1 MHITLYRKYRPSSF
15 SEVSGENEIVKSLKL
30 SLKNKSM
37 AHAYLF
43 SGPRGV
49 GKTTIARLIAKG
61 VNCLNLKENGEPCN
75 ECKNCKAI
83 NEGRFSDLIEIDAA
97 SNRSIDEI
105 RSLKEKINYQPV
117 EGLKKVYI
125 IDEAHMLTKEA
136 FNALLKTL
144 EEPPDYAIFI
154 LATTEV
160 HKIPIT
166 ILSRC
171 QRFDLKRIGLK
182 VIAAQLDKVC
192 REEKINIDEKSMDYI
207 ARCSDGALRDAL
219 SLLEECRA
227 YYPNEPI
234 VYENI
239 LDILGTVDMSVFDN
253 MCRKIIENN
262 TVELLMMLD
271 DICMQGRELS
281 QFVTD
286 MLWYFRNLL
295 LLKVSKDVE
304 GIIDV
309 SSENIEIMRYTSG
322 LLNKES
328 LNRYIRIFSELL
340 NNLRNSVSKRVLIE
354 LALIKICTPVM
365 DSNTD
370 SLYERISKLEDK
382 LDNIGKI
389 DFSTQVSRQVP
400 LADEVKEQGEKVE
413 KVELSVSSYE
423 DYKLV
428 KKDWYKILDDI
439 STINSVKL
447 KNTYI
452 EAKENVINIV
462 FNEKT
467 LYNLCDKEGLIE
479 ELKSYALKTYK
490 KDLNFDII
498 CIESK
503 DQIKKEYIT
512 KEELSDLVKYDIDIE
527 E

>member
-1 MHITLYRKYRPSSF
+1 MSYTALYRKWRPKDF
-15 SEVSGENEIVKSLKL
+15 DDVVGQDAIART
-30 SLKNKSM
+30 LKNQIISGRI

-43 SGPRGV
+43 CGTRGT
-49 GKTTIARLIAKG
+49 GKTSMAKIMARA
-61 VNCLNLKENGEPCN
+61 VNCQNPQNGNPCN
-75 ECKNCKAI
+75 QCENCLEILKDASI
-83 NEGRFSDLIEIDAA
+83 NVVEMDAA
-97 SNRSIDEI
+97 SYNGVDNVRET
-105 RSLKEKINYQPV
+105 KERLNYPPTS
-117 EGLKKVYI
+117 GKYKVFI
-125 IDEAHMLTKEA
+125 IDEVHMLSTGA

-160 HKIPIT
+160 HKIPVT

-182 VIAAQLDKVC
+182 VIAAQLYKVC
-192 REEKINIDEKSMDYI
+192 KEENINIDEKSMDYI

-227 YYPNEPI
+227 YYPNEAI
-234 VYENI
+234 VYEKV
-239 LDILGTVDMSVFDN
+239 LDILGTVDMAVFDN

-262 TVELLMMLD
+262 TVELLMLLD
-271 DICMQGRELS
+271 EVCMQGRDLS

-309 SSENIEIMRYTSG
+309 SSDNIEIMRYTSG

-354 LALIKICTPVM
+354 IALIKICTPVM

-370 SLYERISKLEDK
+370 SLYERISKLEVK
-382 LDNIGKI
+382 LENVGKI
-389 DFSTQVSRQVP
+389 DFSSPISRQLP
-400 LADEVKEQGEKVE
+400 LVDEVKEQSKKAE

-452 EAKENVINIV
+452 EAKENTINIV

-479 ELKSYALKTYK
+479 ELKSYALKVYK
-490 KDLNFDII
+490 KELNFDII
-498 CIESK
+498 CVESK
-503 DQIKKEYIT
+503 DRIEKEYVT
-512 KEELSDLVKYDIDIE
+512 KEELSEIIKYDIDIE

>member
-1 MHITLYRKYRPSSF
+1 
-15 SEVSGENEIVKSLKL
+15 
-30 SLKNKSM
+30 
-37 AHAYLF
+37 
-43 SGPRGV
+43 
-49 GKTTIARLIAKG
+49 
-61 VNCLNLKENGEPCN
+61 
-75 ECKNCKAI
+75 
-83 NEGRFSDLIEIDAA
+83 
-97 SNRSIDEI
+97 
-105 RSLKEKINYQPV
+105 
-117 EGLKKVYI
+117 
-125 IDEAHMLTKEA
+125 
-136 FNALLKTL
+136 
-144 EEPPDYAIFI
+144 
-154 LATTEV
+154 
-160 HKIPIT
+160 
-166 ILSRC
+166 
-171 QRFDLKRIGLK
+171 
-182 VIAAQLDKVC
+182 
-192 REEKINIDEKSMDYI
+192 
-207 ARCSDGALRDAL
+207 
-219 SLLEECRA
+219 
-227 YYPNEPI
+227 
-234 VYENI
+234 
-239 LDILGTVDMSVFDN
+239 
-253 MCRKIIENN
+253 
-262 TVELLMMLD
+262 MMLD

-479 ELKSYALKTYK
+479 ELRSYALKTYK

-512 KEELSDLVKYDIDIE
+512 KEELSELVKYDIDIE

>member
-1 MHITLYRKYRPSSF
+1 MCK
-15 SEVSGENEIVKSLKL
+15 EEN
-30 SLKNKSM
+30 
-37 AHAYLF
+37 
-43 SGPRGV
+43 
-49 GKTTIARLIAKG
+49 
-61 VNCLNLKENGEPCN
+61 
-75 ECKNCKAI
+75 
-83 NEGRFSDLIEIDAA
+83 
-97 SNRSIDEI
+97 
-105 RSLKEKINYQPV
+105 
-117 EGLKKVYI
+117 
-125 IDEAHMLTKEA
+125 
-136 FNALLKTL
+136 
-144 EEPPDYAIFI
+144 
-154 LATTEV
+154 
-160 HKIPIT
+160 
-166 ILSRC
+166 
-171 QRFDLKRIGLK
+171 
-182 VIAAQLDKVC
+182 
-192 REEKINIDEKSMDYI
+192 INIDEKSMDYI

-227 YYPNEPI
+227 YYPNEAI
-234 VYENI
+234 VYEKV
-239 LDILGTVDMSVFDN
+239 LDILGTVDMAVFDN

-262 TVELLMMLD
+262 TVELLMLLD
-271 DICMQGRELS
+271 EVCMQGRDLS

-309 SSENIEIMRYTSG
+309 SSDNIEIMRYTSG

-354 LALIKICTPVM
+354 IALIKICTPVM

-370 SLYERISKLEDK
+370 SLYERISKLEVK
-382 LDNIGKI
+382 LENVGKI
-389 DFSTQVSRQVP
+389 DFSSPISKQLP
-400 LADEVKEQGEKVE
+400 LVDEVKEQSKKAE

-452 EAKENVINIV
+452 EAKENTINIV

-479 ELKSYALKTYK
+479 ELKSYALKVYK
-490 KDLNFDII
+490 KELNFDII
-498 CIESK
+498 CVESK
-503 DQIKKEYIT
+503 DRIEKEYVT
-512 KEELSDLVKYDIDIE
+512 KEELSEIIKYDIDIE